1 MKNSYKKLFGSLL
14 MLWALSLSGCHQ
26 PDAEID
32 TLDYSRA
39 LQPLNFAAVVDRE
52 TGYDVNF
59 TWTIAE
65 NTDYLLS
72 VQEVD
77 ESGVAIGSP
86 IEEEILAAAAETPYK
101 VTLTPERIY
110 KATLQAFSATN
121 PNLPGSLLV
130 EAGPVETYY
139 VMESL
144 NPELLTRSM
153 NSITVKWTNDA
164 GDATQLT
171 KIVAAPLDAN
181 SAAATVSVEV
191 TPEILAA
198 QQAEVSGL
206 TPSTQYV
213 VTLYQSKSERGGV
226 TAWTAPDTDGTTRV
240 TSSAELMQA
249 IKDGVEKI
257 LVGASA
263 EPYVI
268 DFGEPTEDNKT
279 PNPLTAWTKNFT
291 ILGEIGADGSMPEVK
306 GLSLTLK
313 PGAAATETILIEN
326 LVLDGD
332 GEGVLVTFDTGAEL
346 TVGSYIV
353 RNCEVTNYE
362 KGLIFRNSGDKKLN
376 VSEILFEGLY
386 IHDVNASGSGGGDLF
401 DLRAGT
407 YGTFT
412 LKNSTIIDAGRTFVF
427 FDANAAFTSITI
439 QNNTLNRV
447 GLATTRKGL
456 VCLRQPVATFV
467 LSKNLFLNE
476 YSTSTDMRL
485 ISSYDNAQ
493 VPSMSGNYFYNINY
507 NSTGESDYE
516 GPEFF
521 TTKIGSNATAVNQS
535 LCLSGDGKILTSDPC
550 VKSARNKMELTNSD
564 VAANQ
569 VGDPR
574 WWTVSVPETVIAS
587 ELTAVTED
595 YEWPLSDDLV
605 FEPQSI
611 TETIIYGNLQFIA
624 SNEVFPVT
632 ITSDHTISLSG
643 ATSFTAD
650 GEPTNNA
657 LAIRVSAAGSLVL
670 TPSNAG
676 IGVQLEVIAGENRY
690 TVPCDGVEHTIGL
703 GDIAGDT
710 HVYVTTTGAVE
721 ISSLA
726 WTTEVSVDGDLK
738 ALATPEVTVEPASL
752 SWSSEQDVVL
762 TWEAVANAADYEVT
776 WGDQEPVTVE
786 EPTFTI
792 PAATVKTLVIGSYPV
807 TVVAQ
812 PVETSTK
819 YKASAA
825 GEASLE
831 VTKITLGTPEVTVTP
846 ATLNAGTSQE
856 VVVSWPAVA
865 DAETYAVTFN
875 GQTTNQSET
884 TLTLSAADVALLAAG
899 RYEITVVAKP
909 TDVDHYVDS
918 AAGAGELEINDPSM
932 GGGTAYSW
940 GDADFR
946 AIYAAIGSVET
957 FDASVLTSIT
967 ETADLKKN
975 TDGLT
980 YKNLEFL
987 LGGGKFKF
995 KEGTNADGS
1004 KSMRFQFGG
1013 SGSLT
1018 KQCVSFTV
1026 DAAGTLVVEAASGS
1040 TEARPLVVNID
1051 GVEQTKEMSADG
1063 AAARYEFDGSA
1074 AQAGSKVAIYSDKKG
1089 INVFSIT
1096 WTPAKTVEKPA
1107 LTSTDIQT
1115 LWDTGFPT
1123 ATSSTEINASTIA
1136 AMTTTA
1142 EITKSDD
1149 NESFSYKGFT
1159 FVANGGKFKFGTT
1172 DDRTRIQLGGAASAK
1187 DNMPSKQYVVF
1198 EAPGPGTL
1206 KIDAAGATDRP
1217 LTVSDGANL
1226 IGAQNTSGSLATY
1239 TYDCSSVAAG
1249 TKIYVYST
1257 NSGINIASIICFCG
1271 RVFAGEG
1278 CA

>member
-1 MKNSYKKLFGSLL
+1 MKNSYKKLFGGLF
-14 MLWALSLSGCHQ
+14 MLGAVCFAGCHQ

-39 LQPLNFAAVVDRE
+39 LQPLNFTAAVDRE

-59 TWTIAE
+59 SWTVAE
-65 NTDYLLS
+65 KTDYVLS
-72 VQEVD
+72 IQEVN
-77 ESGVAIGSP
+77 EEGAAIGSP

-144 NPELLTRSM
+144 NPELVTRTM
-153 NSITVKWTNDA
+153 NSITVKWTNDD
-164 GDATQLT
+164 GDATQLS
-171 KIVAAPLDAN
+171 KIEAVPLDAA
-181 SAAATVSVEV
+181 SGAAKGSVEIDAETRAAGEATV
-191 TPEILAA
+191 
-198 QQAEVSGL
+198 GNL

-213 VTLYQSKSERGGV
+213 VTLYYSKSTRGGV
-226 TAWTAPDTDGTTRV
+226 TAWTAPDTEGATRV
-240 TSSAELMQA
+240 ESSEALMQA

-257 LVGASA
+257 LVAASA
-263 EPYVI
+263 DPYVI
-268 DFGEPTEDNKT
+268 DFGEPTEENKT
-279 PNPLTAWTKNFT
+279 PNPLSAWTKNFT
-291 ILGEIGADGSMPEVK
+291 IYGEIGADGAVPTVQ
-306 GLSLTLK
+306 GLALTLK
-313 PGAAATETILIEN
+313 PGEAAIETIRIEN
-326 LVLDGD
+326 LLLDGA
-332 GEGVLVTFDTGAEL
+332 GEGVLVTFDTGADL
-346 TVGSYIV
+346 TVGSYVV

-362 KGLIFRNSGDKKLN
+362 KGLIYRGSGDKELN

-427 FDANAAFTSITI
+427 FDEKTSFTSIEI
-439 QNNTLNRV
+439 CNNTLNKV
-447 GLATTRKGL
+447 GLNCGTRTGL
-456 VCLRQPVATFV
+456 VSLRSPVSTF
-467 LSKNLFLNE
+467 LLEKNLFLNE
-476 YSTSTDMRL
+476 YSTNENVRL
-485 ISSYDNAQ
+485 IQKHSKGV

-507 NSTGESDYE
+507 NSKKEENYE
-516 GPEFF
+516 GPDFF
-521 TTKIGSNATAVNQS
+521 VSTEPVVTQDM
-535 LCLSGDGKILTSDPC
+535 CLSGNGKILTSDPC
-550 VKSARNKMELTNSD
+550 VKSSRNKMELTNSE
-564 VAANQ
+564 VAANE

-574 WWTVSVPETVIAS
+574 WWTVAAPVTEIAT
-587 ELTAVTED
+587 ELTPVTED
-595 YEWPLSDDLV
+595 YAWPLSDDLI
-605 FEPQSI
+605 FEPQDI
-611 TETIIYGNLQFIA
+611 TETIIYGNLRFIA
-624 SNEVFPVT
+624 SNETFPVS
-632 ITSDHTISLSG
+632 ITSDHTITFSG
-643 ATSFTAD
+643 ATTFTAD

-657 LAIRVSAAGSLVL
+657 LAIRVSEAGSLIL

-676 IGVQLEVIAGENRY
+676 IGVQLEIIAGTERY
-690 TVPCDGVEHTIGL
+690 TVPCDGVEHTVGL
-703 GDIAGDT
+703 GEITGDT
-710 HVYVTTTGAVE
+710 YVYITSTGAVE
-721 ISSLA
+721 FSSLA
-726 WTTEVSVDGDLK
+726 WSTEVSVDGDLK
-738 ALATPEVTVEPASL
+738 ALATPVVKAEPASVA
-752 SWSSEQDVVL
+752 WSAEQEVVL
-762 TWEAVANAADYEVT
+762 SWEAVANAAAYEVT
-776 WGDQEPVTVE
+776 WGDQEPVPVT

-792 PAATVKTLVIGSYPV
+792 PATTVRTLVIGSYPV
-807 TVVAQ
+807 KVVAQ

-825 GEASLE
+825 GEAKFE
-831 VTKITLGTPEVTVTP
+831 VTKITLGTPEVSVAPSTV
-846 ATLNAGTSQE
+846 NVGTEQA

-865 DAETYAVTFN
+865 NAASYDVTFN
-875 GQTTNQSET
+875 GQTMNQSET

-909 TDVDHYVDS
+909 TDAEHYADS
-918 AAGAGELEINDPSM
+918 APGAGELEIYDPAT

-940 GDADFR
+940 GAAEF
-946 AIYAAIGSVET
+946 AAIQAAFGVEEVN
-957 FDASVLTSIT
+957 ASLLINMV

-975 TDGLT
+975 TDGFT

-987 LGGGKFKF
+987 FGSSGKFKF

-1013 SGSLT
+1013 KGSLT

-1040 TEARPLVVNID
+1040 AEARPLVVNID

-1063 AAARYEFDGSA
+1063 KAARYEFDGSA
-1074 AQAGSKVAIYSDKKG
+1074 AQAGSKVAIYSGNKG

-1115 LWDTGFPT
+1115 LWNTGFPT
-1123 ATSSTEINASTIA
+1123 ATKDTNIDISAITN
-1136 AMTTTA
+1136 MTTTA

-1172 DDRTRIQLGGAASAK
+1172 NDRTRIQLGGAASAK

-1206 KIDAAGATDRP
+1206 KIDAAGADDRP
-1217 LTVSDGANL
+1217 LTVSDGTNL

-1257 NSGINIASIICFCG
+1257 NSGINIASIIW
-1271 RVFAGEG
+1271 E
-1278 CA
+1278 

>member
-86 IEEEILAAAAETPYK
+86 IEEEILAADAETPYK
-101 VTLTPERIY
+101 VTLVPEKIY
-110 KATLQAFSATN
+110 TATLQAFSATN

-171 KIVAAPLDAN
+171 KIVAAPLDSKSGAQT
-181 SAAATVSVEV
+181 STVEV

-213 VTLYQSKSERGGV
+213 VTLYQSKSTRGGV
-226 TAWTAPDTDGTTRV
+226 TAWTAPDTKDMTLV
-240 TSSAELMQA
+240 KNSAELMQA
-249 IKDGVEKI
+249 LNDGAEKI
-257 LVGASA
+257 AVQAGETYVLEFSGTNPLDKWKGDLELVG
-263 EPYVI
+263 V
-268 DFGEPTEDNKT
+268 
-279 PNPLTAWTKNFT
+279 
-291 ILGEIGADGSMPEVK
+291 LGDDGSMPVIKNFELKCWSGTDATTDATGIYRFENIVFE
-306 GLSLTLK
+306 GLGS
-313 PGAAATETILIEN
+313 GN
-326 LVLDGD
+326 DGFLFRT
-332 GEGVLVTFDTGAEL
+332 GEGADAKVSIESVSVL
-346 TVGSYIV
+346 
-353 RNCEVTNYE
+353 NCELYNYV
-362 KGLIFRNSGDKKLN
+362 SGVVF
-376 VSEILFEGLY
+376 VSSSTASATIGTVRLESLY
-386 IHDVNASGSGGGDLF
+386 IHDFLNQGGDLIDF
-401 DLRAGT
+401 RTGT
-407 YGTFT
+407 INT
-412 LKNSTIIDAGRTFVF
+412 LTVRNNTIIDAGRAFLFSDVNATF
-427 FDANAAFTSITI
+427 STI
-439 QNNTLNRV
+439 EISNNTLNRV
-447 GLATTRKGL
+447 GLTNTRKGIIG
-456 VCLRQPVATFV
+456 VRTAVPTFT
-467 LSKNLFLNE
+467 LNKNLFLNE
-476 YSTSTDMRL
+476 YSTSETVRL
-485 ISSYDNAQ
+485 IHENANAQ
-493 VPSMSGNYFYNINY
+493 IPTMSGNYFYNVCY
-507 NSTGESDYE
+507 NSTGDENYSGAD
-516 GPEFF
+516 FF
-521 TTKIGSNATAVNQS
+521 TTKIGNNATAVNQS

-595 YEWPLSDDLV
+595 YEWPLSDDLI

-762 TWEAVANAADYEVT
+762 TWEAVVNAADYEVT

-875 GQTTNQSET
+875 NQTTNQPET
-884 TLTLSAADVALLAAG
+884 SMTLSAADVALLAAG
-899 RYEITVVAKP
+899 RYEITVVAQKP
-909 TDVDHYVDS
+909 SDTDHYGES
-918 AAGAGELEINDPSM
+918 AAGAGELEIKAVGAATTLSWNFSDA
-932 GGGTAYSW
+932 GFDEIYNYIVGKVGAGTNFS
-940 GDADFR
+940 
-946 AIYAAIGSVET
+946 ET
-957 FDASVLTSIT
+957 WTG
-967 ETADLKKN
+967 EW
-975 TDGLT
+975 DGLT
-980 YKNLEFL
+980 IA
-987 LGGGKFKF
+987 
-995 KEGTNADGS
+995 T
-1004 KSMRFQFGG
+1004 GG
-1013 SGSLT
+1013 SSIRVNTGDDGERFVQMGGAGSTSKRYFL
-1018 KQCVSFTV
+1018 FTP
-1026 DAAGTLVVEAASGS
+1026 AASGTLTVVAS
-1040 TEARPLVVNID
+1040 NTGGSQDDTRFVTVNQNGTESSQIGGAPSSSPVTLTFEIEGGIPTYIYPTGNGLRFYSIEFSY
-1051 GVEQTKEMSADG
+1051 VEA
-1063 AAARYEFDGSA
+1063 
-1074 AQAGSKVAIYSDKKG
+1074 
-1089 INVFSIT
+1089 
-1096 WTPAKTVEKPA
+1096 
-1107 LTSTDIQT
+1107 
-1115 LWDTGFPT
+1115 PT
-1123 ATSSTEINASTIA
+1123 ATEKTMMLTKDNLADLGLPEGKSDVKALTAPSTWSYEGKAFESVMALSSTNNSASVKVPVLYLYKSTENATLGANYIR
-1136 AMTTTA
+1136 TTEA
-1142 EITKSDD
+1142 LGEKIQKITVTFVDSGKKKGNKLSMYEYVGGEKKLVLSD
-1149 NESFSYKGFT
+1149 NESDSDAEVLTYVFSE
-1159 FVANGGKFKFGTT
+1159 ANDGKFSLENVPRSGSEG
-1172 DDRTRIQLGGAASAK
+1172 D
-1187 DNMPSKQYVVF
+1187 
-1198 EAPGPGTL
+1198 L
-1206 KIDAAGATDRP
+1206 KI
-1217 LTVSDGANL
+1217 VSIQIDYL
-1226 IGAQNTSGSLATY
+1226 
-1239 TYDCSSVAAG
+1239 
-1249 TKIYVYST
+1249 
-1257 NSGINIASIICFCG
+1257 
-1271 RVFAGEG
+1271 GE
-1278 CA
+1278 

>member
-72 VQEVD
+72 IQEVN
-77 ESGVAIGSP
+77 ESGTAVGTPAETLIP
-86 IEEEILAAAAETPYK
+86 AAEASSPYK

-110 KATLQAFSATN
+110 TATLQAFSATN

-153 NSITVKWTNDA
+153 NSITVKWTNDE

-171 KIVAAPLDAN
+171 KIVAAPLDSKSGAQT
-181 SAAATVSVEV
+181 STVEV
-191 TPEILAA
+191 TSEILAA
-198 QQAEVSGL
+198 QQAEVTGL

-213 VTLYQSKSERGGV
+213 VTLYQSKSTRGGV
-226 TAWTAPDTDGTTRV
+226 TAWTAPDTKDMTLV
-240 TSSAELMQA
+240 KNSAELMQA
-249 IKDGVEKI
+249 LNDGAEKI
-257 LVGASA
+257 AVQAGETYVLEFSGTNPLDKWKGDLELVG
-263 EPYVI
+263 V
-268 DFGEPTEDNKT
+268 
-279 PNPLTAWTKNFT
+279 
-291 ILGEIGADGSMPEVK
+291 LGDDGSMPVIKNFELKCWSGTDATTDATGIYRFENIVFE
-306 GLSLTLK
+306 GLGS
-313 PGAAATETILIEN
+313 GN
-326 LVLDGD
+326 DGFLFRT
-332 GEGVLVTFDTGAEL
+332 GEGADAKVSIESVSVL
-346 TVGSYIV
+346 
-353 RNCEVTNYE
+353 NCELYNYV
-362 KGLIFRNSGDKKLN
+362 SGVVF
-376 VSEILFEGLY
+376 VSSSTASATIGTVRLESLY
-386 IHDVNASGSGGGDLF
+386 IHDFLNQGGDLIDF
-401 DLRAGT
+401 RTGT
-407 YGTFT
+407 INT
-412 LKNSTIIDAGRTFVF
+412 LTVRNNTIIDAGRAFLFSDVNATF
-427 FDANAAFTSITI
+427 STI
-439 QNNTLNRV
+439 EISNNTLNRV
-447 GLATTRKGL
+447 GLTNTRKGIIG
-456 VCLRQPVATFV
+456 VRTAVPTFT
-467 LSKNLFLNE
+467 LNKNLFLNE
-476 YSTSTDMRL
+476 YSTSETVRL
-485 ISSYDNAQ
+485 IHENANAQ
-493 VPSMSGNYFYNINY
+493 IPTMSGNYFYNVCY
-507 NSTGESDYE
+507 NSTGDENYSGAD
-516 GPEFF
+516 FF
-521 TTKIGSNATAVNQS
+521 TTKIGNNATAVNQS

-550 VKSARNKMELTNSD
+550 VKSSRNKMELTNSD

-676 IGVQLEVIAGENRY
+676 IGVQLEIIAGENRY

-710 HVYVTTTGAVE
+710 HVYVTTTGAVV

-738 ALATPEVTVEPASL
+738 ALATPAVTVEPASL

-776 WGDQEPVTVE
+776 WGDQEPVTVT

-792 PAATVKTLVIGSYPV
+792 PAATVKTLLVGSYPV
-807 TVVAQ
+807 KVVAR
-812 PVETSTK
+812 PVATSTK

-825 GEASLE
+825 GESKFE

-846 ATLNAGTSQE
+846 TTLDAGTSQE
-856 VVVSWPAVA
+856 VVVSWKAVA

-884 TLTLSAADVALLAAG
+884 SLTLSADVISALAAG
-899 RYEITVVAKP
+899 RYEITVVAQKP
-909 TDVDHYVDS
+909 SDTDHYADS
-918 AAGAGELEINDPSM
+918 AAGAGELEIKAVGAAMTQTWNF
-932 GGGTAYSW
+932 T
-940 GDADFR
+940 DAGFDEIYNYIVGKVGAGKDF
-946 AIYAAIGSVET
+946 SET
-957 FDASVLTSIT
+957 WTD
-967 ETADLKKN
+967 EW
-975 TDGLT
+975 DGLT
-980 YKNLEFL
+980 IA
-987 LGGGKFKF
+987 
-995 KEGTNADGS
+995 T
-1004 KSMRFQFGG
+1004 GG
-1013 SGSLT
+1013 SSIRVNTSNDKRFVQMGGAGNTSKRYFL
-1018 KQCVSFTV
+1018 FTP
-1026 DAAGTLVVEAASGS
+1026 AASGTLTVVAS
-1040 TEARPLVVNID
+1040 NTGDSEDTKRMVTVNQNGTESSQIG
-1051 GVEQTKEMSADG
+1051 GVPSSSPVTLTFDIEGGIPTYIYATGNGLRFYSI
-1063 AAARYEFDGSA
+1063 EFS
-1074 AQAGSKVAIYSDKKG
+1074 Y
-1089 INVFSIT
+1089 
-1096 WTPAKTVEKPA
+1096 VEA
-1107 LTSTDIQT
+1107 
-1115 LWDTGFPT
+1115 PT
-1123 ATSSTEINASTIA
+1123 ATEKTMMLTKDNLADLGLPEGKDDVKALTAPSTWSYEGKAFESVMALSSTSNSASVKVPVLYLYKSTEN
-1136 AMTTTA
+1136 TA
-1142 EITKSDD
+1142 LGANYVRSTESLGEKIQKITVTFVDSGKKKGNKLSMYEYVGGEKKLVLSD
-1149 NESFSYKGFT
+1149 NESDSDAEVLTYVFSE
-1159 FVANGGKFKFGTT
+1159 ANDGKFSLENVSRSGNEG
-1172 DDRTRIQLGGAASAK
+1172 D
-1187 DNMPSKQYVVF
+1187 
-1198 EAPGPGTL
+1198 L
-1206 KIDAAGATDRP
+1206 KI
-1217 LTVSDGANL
+1217 VSIQIDYL
-1226 IGAQNTSGSLATY
+1226 
-1239 TYDCSSVAAG
+1239 
-1249 TKIYVYST
+1249 
-1257 NSGINIASIICFCG
+1257 
-1271 RVFAGEG
+1271 GE
-1278 CA
+1278 

>member
-1 MKNSYKKLFGSLL
+1 MKNSYKKLFGGLF
-14 MLWALSLSGCHQ
+14 MLGAVCFAGCHQ

-39 LQPLNFAAVVDRE
+39 LQPLNFTAAVDRE

-59 TWTIAE
+59 SWTVAE
-65 NTDYLLS
+65 KTDYVLS
-72 VQEVD
+72 IQEVN
-77 ESGVAIGSP
+77 EEGAAIGSP
-86 IEEEILAAAAETPYK
+86 IEKEILAAAAETPYK

-144 NPELLTRSM
+144 NPELVTRTM
-153 NSITVKWTNDA
+153 NSITVKWTNDD
-164 GDATQLT
+164 GDATQLS
-171 KIVAAPLDAN
+171 KIEAVPLDAA
-181 SAAATVSVEV
+181 SGAATGTVEIDAAALAAGAATV
-191 TPEILAA
+191 
-198 QQAEVSGL
+198 GNL

-213 VTLYQSKSERGGV
+213 VTLYYSKSTRGGV
-226 TAWTAPDTDGTTRV
+226 TAWTAPDTKDMTLV
-240 TSSAELMQA
+240 KNSAELMQA
-249 IKDGVEKI
+249 LTDGATKIAVKAGEKYVLEFSGTNPLSGWKGDLE
-257 LVGASA
+257 LVG
-263 EPYVI
+263 V
-268 DFGEPTEDNKT
+268 
-279 PNPLTAWTKNFT
+279 
-291 ILGEIGADGSMPEVK
+291 LGDDGSMPVIRGFELESWCGTDAANGATGIYRFENIVFE
-306 GLSLTLK
+306 GLGS
-313 PGAAATETILIEN
+313 GN
-326 LVLDGD
+326 DGFLFRT
-332 GEGVLVTFDTGAEL
+332 GEGADAKVSIESVSVL
-346 TVGSYIV
+346 
-353 RNCEVTNYE
+353 NCELYNYV
-362 KGLIFRNSGDKKLN
+362 SGVVF
-376 VSEILFEGLY
+376 VSSSTASATIGTVRLESLY
-386 IHDVNASGSGGGDLF
+386 IHDFLNQGGDLIDF
-401 DLRAGT
+401 RTGT
-407 YGTFT
+407 INMLTVR
-412 LKNSTIIDAGRTFVF
+412 NNTIIDAGRAFLFSDVNATF
-427 FDANAAFTSITI
+427 STI
-439 QNNTLNRV
+439 EISNNTLNRV
-447 GLATTRKGL
+447 GLTNTRKGIIG
-456 VCLRQPVATFV
+456 VRTAVPTFT
-467 LSKNLFLNE
+467 LNKNLFLNE
-476 YSTSTDMRL
+476 YSTSETVRL
-485 ISSYDNAQ
+485 IHENANAQ
-493 VPSMSGNYFYNINY
+493 IPSMSGNYFYNICY
-507 NSTGESDYE
+507 NSTGDENYAGAD
-516 GPEFF
+516 FF
-521 TTKIGSNATAVNQS
+521 TTKIGNNATAVNKD
-535 LCLSGDGKILTSDPC
+535 LCLSGGGKVLTSDPC
-550 VKSARNKMELTNSD
+550 VKSSRNKMELTNSE
-564 VAANQ
+564 VAANE

-574 WWTVSVPETVIAS
+574 WWTVAAPVTEIAT
-587 ELTAVTED
+587 ELTPVTED
-595 YEWPLSDDLV
+595 YAWPLSDDLI
-605 FEPQSI
+605 FEPQDI
-611 TETIIYGNLQFIA
+611 TETIIYGNLRFIA
-624 SNEVFPVT
+624 SNETFPVS
-632 ITSDHTISLSG
+632 ITSDHTITFSG
-643 ATSFTAD
+643 ATTFTAD

-657 LAIRVSAAGSLVL
+657 LAIRVSEAGSLIL

-676 IGVQLEVIAGENRY
+676 IGVQLEIIAGTERY
-690 TVPCDGVEHTIGL
+690 TVPCDGVEHTVGL
-703 GDIAGDT
+703 GEITGDT
-710 HVYVTTTGAVE
+710 HVYITTTGAVE
-721 ISSLA
+721 FSSLA
-726 WTTEVSVDGDLK
+726 WSTEVSVDGDLK
-738 ALATPEVTVEPASL
+738 ALATPVVKAEPASVA
-752 SWSSEQDVVL
+752 WSAEQEVVL
-762 TWEAVANAADYEVT
+762 SWEAVANAAAYEVT

-792 PAATVKTLVIGSYPV
+792 PAATVQTLVIGSYPV
-807 TVVAQ
+807 KVVAQ

-825 GEASLE
+825 GEAKFE
-831 VTKITLGTPEVTVTP
+831 VTKITLGTPEVSVAPSTV
-846 ATLNAGTSQE
+846 NVGTEQA

-875 GQTTNQSET
+875 NQTTNQPET
-884 TLTLSAADVALLAAG
+884 SLTLSAADVALLAAG
-899 RYEITVVAKP
+899 RYEITVVAQKP
-909 TDVDHYVDS
+909 SDADHYVDS
-918 AAGAGELEINDPSM
+918 APGAGELEIYDPAT

-940 GDADFR
+940 GAAEF
-946 AIYAAIGSVET
+946 AAIQAAFGVEEVN
-957 FDASVLTSIT
+957 ASLLINMV

-975 TDGLT
+975 TDGFT

-987 LGGGKFKF
+987 FGSSGKFKF

-1123 ATSSTEINASTIA
+1123 ATPSTEINASTIA

-1149 NESFSYKGFT
+1149 NKSFSYKGFT

-1217 LTVSDGANL
+1217 LTVSDGASL
-1226 IGAQNTSGSLATY
+1226 IGAQNTSASIATY
-1239 TYDCSSVAAG
+1239 TYDCSSVSTG

-1257 NSGINIASIICFCG
+1257 NSGINIASIIW
-1271 RVFAGEG
+1271 E
-1278 CA
+1278 

>member
-72 VQEVD
+72 IQEVD
-77 ESGVAIGSP
+77 ESGTAVGTPAETLIP
-86 IEEEILAAAAETPYK
+86 AAEASSPYK
-101 VTLTPERIY
+101 MTLEPEKIY
-110 KATLQAFSATN
+110 TATLQAFSATN

-171 KIVAAPLDAN
+171 KIVAAPLDSKSGAQT
-181 SAAATVSVEV
+181 STVEV

-213 VTLYQSKSERGGV
+213 VTLYQSKSTRGGV
-226 TAWTAPDTDGTTRV
+226 TAWTAPDAQDATRV
-240 TSSAELMQA
+240 ESSEALMQA
-249 IKDGVEKI
+249 IKDGAEKI
-257 LVGASA
+257 LVAASA
-263 EPYVI
+263 DPYVI
-268 DFGEPTEDNKT
+268 DFGEPTEGNNT

-291 ILGEIGADGSMPEVK
+291 ILGEIGTDGSMPEVK
-306 GLSLTLK
+306 GLALTLK
-313 PGAAATETILIEN
+313 PGTAATETILIEN

-332 GEGVLVTFDTGAEL
+332 GEGVLVTFDTGADL
-346 TVGSYIV
+346 TVDSYVV

-362 KGLIFRNSGDKKLN
+362 KGLIYRGSGDKVLN

-412 LKNSTIIDAGRTFVF
+412 LKNSTMIDAGRTFVF

-447 GLATTRKGL
+447 GMATTRKGL

-476 YSTSTDMRL
+476 YSTSADMRL

-493 VPSMSGNYFYNINY
+493 VPSMSGNYFYNVNY
-507 NSTGESDYE
+507 NSTGDSSYA

-550 VKSARNKMELTNSD
+550 VKSSRNKMELTNSD

-710 HVYVTTTGAVE
+710 HVYVTTTGAVV

-726 WTTEVSVDGDLK
+726 WTTEVSVGGDLK

-762 TWEAVANAADYEVT
+762 TWEAVDNAADYKVT

-792 PAATVKTLVIGSYPV
+792 PAATVKALVIGSYPV
-807 TVVAQ
+807 KVVAQ

-825 GEASLE
+825 GEAEFE

-846 ATLNAGTSQE
+846 ASLNAGTSQE

-875 GQTTNQSET
+875 NQTTNQPET
-884 TLTLSAADVALLAAG
+884 SLTLSAADVALLAAG
-899 RYEITVVAKP
+899 RYEITVVAQKP
-909 TDVDHYVDS
+909 SDTDHYADS
-918 AAGAGELEINDPSM
+918 AAGAGELEIKAV
-932 GGGTAYSW
+932 GAATTLSW
-940 GDADFR
+940 NFSDAGFD
-946 AIYAAIGSVET
+946 AVAAAIG
-957 FDASVLTSIT
+957 TSDNKT
-967 ETADLKKN
+967 YSGEWN
-975 TDGLT
+975 GLNILSGGSKIKT
-980 YKNLEFL
+980 GSNSSGRYIQ
-987 LGGGKFKF
+987 LGG
-995 KEGTNADGS
+995 TGS
-1004 KSMRFQFGG
+1004 
-1013 SGSLT
+1013 T
-1018 KQCVSFTV
+1018 KKCVLSFT
-1026 DAAGTLVVEAASGS
+1026 APASGTLVVRTSDTGGRTELRDVKVQVGENIQAKPATSGNGDSAS
-1040 TEARPLVVNID
+1040 TDVITN
-1051 GVEQTKEMSADG
+1051 
-1063 AAARYEFDGSA
+1063 EFD
-1074 AQAGSKVAIYSDKKG
+1074 VAIPDGGATVYVYGVSGIRVYS
-1089 INVFSIT
+1089 
-1096 WTPAKTVEKPA
+1096 
-1107 LTSTDIQT
+1107 L
-1115 LWDTGFPT
+1115 
-1123 ATSSTEINASTIA
+1123 
-1136 AMTTTA
+1136 
-1142 EITKSDD
+1142 
-1149 NESFSYKGFT
+1149 SFSYVEAVETVPYSLTLNYDLIKNKVGTDVQILTGTAMDGSPSADALEKFSTSSGTPFIQTWTYQGVTFGSALAASSSSMYMKKGLSVETYLKNESSLGAISAVYLKIVDGSKTPTVNISDDGSVFT
-1159 FVANGGKFKFGTT
+1159 ALEIPAAAESEGSYAGYYKYDTGGKPYFKIT
-1172 DDRTRIQLGGAASAK
+1172 IGGGDAK
-1187 DNMPSKQYVVF
+1187 VV
-1198 EAPGPGTL
+1198 EAV
-1206 KIDAAGATDRP
+1206 I
-1217 LTVSDGANL
+1217 V
-1226 IGAQNTSGSLATY
+1226 
-1239 TYDCSSVAAG
+1239 
-1249 TKIYVYST
+1249 
-1257 NSGINIASIICFCG
+1257 
-1271 RVFAGEG
+1271 GEK
-1278 CA
+1278 

>member
-86 IEEEILAAAAETPYK
+86 IEEEILAADAETPYK
-101 VTLTPERIY
+101 VTLVPEKIY
-110 KATLQAFSATN
+110 TATLQAFSATN

-171 KIVAAPLDAN
+171 KIVAAPLDSKSGAQT
-181 SAAATVSVEV
+181 STVEV

-213 VTLYQSKSERGGV
+213 VTLYQSKSTRGGV
-226 TAWTAPDTDGTTRV
+226 TAWTAPDTKDMTLV
-240 TSSAELMQA
+240 KNSAELMQA
-249 IKDGVEKI
+249 LNDGAEKI
-257 LVGASA
+257 AVQAGETYVLEFSGTNPLDKWKGDLELVG
-263 EPYVI
+263 V
-268 DFGEPTEDNKT
+268 
-279 PNPLTAWTKNFT
+279 
-291 ILGEIGADGSMPEVK
+291 LGDDGSMPVIKNFELKCWSGTDATTDATGIYRFENIVFE
-306 GLSLTLK
+306 GLGSGT
-313 PGAAATETILIEN
+313 
-326 LVLDGD
+326 DGFLFRT
-332 GEGVLVTFDTGAEL
+332 GEGADAKVSIESVSVL
-346 TVGSYIV
+346 
-353 RNCEVTNYE
+353 NCELYNYV
-362 KGLIFRNSGDKKLN
+362 SGVVF
-376 VSEILFEGLY
+376 VSSSTASATIGTVRLESLY
-386 IHDVNASGSGGGDLF
+386 IHDFLNQGGDLIDF
-401 DLRAGT
+401 RTGT
-407 YGTFT
+407 INT
-412 LKNSTIIDAGRTFVF
+412 LTVRNNTIIDAGRAFLFSDVNATF
-427 FDANAAFTSITI
+427 STI
-439 QNNTLNRV
+439 EISNNTLNRV
-447 GLATTRKGL
+447 GLTNTRKGIIG
-456 VCLRQPVATFV
+456 VRTAVPTFT
-467 LSKNLFLNE
+467 LNKNLFLNE
-476 YSTSTDMRL
+476 YSTSETVRL
-485 ISSYDNAQ
+485 IHENANAQ
-493 VPSMSGNYFYNINY
+493 IPTMSGNYFYNVCY
-507 NSTGESDYE
+507 NSTGDENYSGAD
-516 GPEFF
+516 FF
-521 TTKIGSNATAVNQS
+521 TTKIGNNATAVNQS

-595 YEWPLSDDLV
+595 YEWPLSDDLI

-762 TWEAVANAADYEVT
+762 TWEAVVNAADYEVT

-875 GQTTNQSET
+875 NQTTNQPET
-884 TLTLSAADVALLAAG
+884 SMTLSAADVALLAAG
-899 RYEITVVAKP
+899 RYEITVVAQKP
-909 TDVDHYVDS
+909 SDTDHYVDS
-918 AAGAGELEINDPSM
+918 AAGAGELEIKAVGAATTLSWNFSDA
-932 GGGTAYSW
+932 GFDEIYNYIVGKVGAGTNFS
-940 GDADFR
+940 
-946 AIYAAIGSVET
+946 ET
-957 FDASVLTSIT
+957 WTG
-967 ETADLKKN
+967 EW
-975 TDGLT
+975 DGLT
-980 YKNLEFL
+980 IA
-987 LGGGKFKF
+987 
-995 KEGTNADGS
+995 T
-1004 KSMRFQFGG
+1004 GG
-1013 SGSLT
+1013 SSIRVNTGDDGERFVQMGGAGSTSKRYFL
-1018 KQCVSFTV
+1018 FTP
-1026 DAAGTLVVEAASGS
+1026 AASGTLTVVAS
-1040 TEARPLVVNID
+1040 NTGGSQDDTRFVTVNQNGTESSQIGGAPSSSPVTLTFEIEGGIPTYIYPTGNGLRFYSIEFSY
-1051 GVEQTKEMSADG
+1051 VEA
-1063 AAARYEFDGSA
+1063 
-1074 AQAGSKVAIYSDKKG
+1074 
-1089 INVFSIT
+1089 
-1096 WTPAKTVEKPA
+1096 
-1107 LTSTDIQT
+1107 
-1115 LWDTGFPT
+1115 PT
-1123 ATSSTEINASTIA
+1123 ATEKTMMLTKDNLADLGLPEGKSDVKALTAPSTWSYEGKAFESVMALSSTNNSASVKVPVLYLYKSTENATLGANYIR
-1136 AMTTTA
+1136 TTEA
-1142 EITKSDD
+1142 LGEKIQKITVTFVDSGKKKGNKLSMYEYVGGEKKLVLSD
-1149 NESFSYKGFT
+1149 NESDSDAEVLTYVFSE
-1159 FVANGGKFKFGTT
+1159 ANDGKFSLENVPRSGSEG
-1172 DDRTRIQLGGAASAK
+1172 D
-1187 DNMPSKQYVVF
+1187 
-1198 EAPGPGTL
+1198 L
-1206 KIDAAGATDRP
+1206 KI
-1217 LTVSDGANL
+1217 VSIQIDYL
-1226 IGAQNTSGSLATY
+1226 
-1239 TYDCSSVAAG
+1239 
-1249 TKIYVYST
+1249 
-1257 NSGINIASIICFCG
+1257 
-1271 RVFAGEG
+1271 GE
-1278 CA
+1278 

>member
-1 MKNSYKKLFGSLL
+1 MKNSYKKLFGGLF
-14 MLWALSLSGCHQ
+14 MLGAVCFAGCHQ

-39 LQPLNFAAVVDRE
+39 LQPLNFTAAVDRE

-59 TWTIAE
+59 SWTVAE
-65 NTDYLLS
+65 KTDYVLS
-72 VQEVD
+72 IQEVD
-77 ESGVAIGSP
+77 EEGAAIGSP

-144 NPELLTRSM
+144 NPELVTRTM
-153 NSITVKWTNDA
+153 NSITVKWTNDD
-164 GDATQLT
+164 GATQLS
-171 KIVAAPLDAN
+171 KIEAVPLDAA
-181 SAAATVSVEV
+181 SGAAKGSVEIDTETLAAGEATV
-191 TPEILAA
+191 
-198 QQAEVSGL
+198 GNL

-213 VTLYQSKSERGGV
+213 VTLYYSKSTRGGV
-226 TAWTAPDTDGTTRV
+226 TAWTAPDTEGATRV
-240 TSSAELMQA
+240 ESSEALMQA

-257 LVGASA
+257 LVAASA
-263 EPYVI
+263 DPYVI
-268 DFGEPTEDNKT
+268 DFGEPTEENKT
-279 PNPLTAWTKNFT
+279 PNPLSAWTKNFT
-291 ILGEIGADGSMPEVK
+291 IYGEIGADGAVPTVQ
-306 GLSLTLK
+306 GLALTLE
-313 PGAAATETILIEN
+313 PGQEAIETIRIEN
-326 LVLDGD
+326 LLLDGA
-332 GEGVLVTFDTGAEL
+332 GEGVLVTFDTGADL
-346 TVGSYIV
+346 SVGSYVV

-362 KGLIFRNSGDKKLN
+362 KGLIFRNSGDKVLN

-427 FDANAAFTSITI
+427 FDEKTSFTSIEI
-439 QNNTLNRV
+439 CNNTLNKV
-447 GLATTRKGL
+447 GLNCGTRTGL
-456 VCLRQPVATFV
+456 VSLRSPVSTF
-467 LSKNLFLNE
+467 LLEKNLFLNE
-476 YSTSTDMRL
+476 YSTNENVRL
-485 ISSYDNAQ
+485 IQKHSKGV

-507 NSTGESDYE
+507 NSKKEENYE
-516 GPEFF
+516 GPDFF
-521 TTKIGSNATAVNQS
+521 VSTEPVVTQDM
-535 LCLSGDGKILTSDPC
+535 CLSGDGKILTSDPC
-550 VKSARNKMELTNSD
+550 VKSSRNKMELTNSE
-564 VAANQ
+564 VAANE

-574 WWTVSVPETVIAS
+574 WWTVAAPVTEIAT
-587 ELTAVTED
+587 ELTPVTED
-595 YEWPLSDDLV
+595 YAWPLSDDLI
-605 FEPQSI
+605 FEPQDI
-611 TETIIYGNLQFIA
+611 TETIIYGNLRFIA
-624 SNEVFPVT
+624 SNETFPVS
-632 ITSDHTISLSG
+632 ITSDHTITFSG
-643 ATSFTAD
+643 ATTFTAD

-657 LAIRVSAAGSLVL
+657 LAIRVSEAGSLIL

-676 IGVQLEVIAGENRY
+676 IGVQLEIIAGTERY
-690 TVPCDGVEHTIGL
+690 TVPCDGVEHTVGL
-703 GDIAGDT
+703 GEITGDT
-710 HVYVTTTGAVE
+710 YVYITSTGAVE
-721 ISSLA
+721 FSSLA
-726 WTTEVSVDGDLK
+726 WSTEVSVDGDLK
-738 ALATPEVTVEPASL
+738 ALATPVVKAEPASVA
-752 SWSSEQDVVL
+752 WSAEQEVVL
-762 TWEAVANAADYEVT
+762 SWEAVANAAAYEVT
-776 WGDQEPVTVE
+776 WGTQEPVTVT

-792 PAATVKTLVIGSYPV
+792 PAATVRTLVIGSYPV
-807 TVVAQ
+807 KVVAQ

-825 GEASLE
+825 GEAKFE
-831 VTKITLGTPEVTVTP
+831 VTKITLGTPEVSVAPSTV
-846 ATLNAGTSQE
+846 NVGTEQA

-865 DAETYAVTFN
+865 NAASYDVTFN
-875 GQTTNQSET
+875 GQTMNQSET

-909 TDVDHYVDS
+909 TDAEHYADS
-918 AAGAGELEINDPSM
+918 APGAGELEIYDPAT

-940 GDADFR
+940 GAAEF
-946 AIYAAIGSVET
+946 AAIQAAFGVEEVN
-957 FDASVLTSIT
+957 ASLLINMV

-975 TDGLT
+975 TDGFT

-987 LGGGKFKF
+987 FGSSGKFKF

-1013 SGSLT
+1013 KGSLT

-1040 TEARPLVVNID
+1040 AEARPLVVNID

-1063 AAARYEFDGSA
+1063 KAARYEFDGSA
-1074 AQAGSKVAIYSDKKG
+1074 AQAGSKVAIYSGNKG

-1115 LWDTGFPT
+1115 LWNTGFPT
-1123 ATSSTEINASTIA
+1123 ATKDTNIDISAITN
-1136 AMTTTA
+1136 MTTTA

-1172 DDRTRIQLGGAASAK
+1172 NDRTRIQLGGAASAK

-1206 KIDAAGATDRP
+1206 KIDAAGADDRP
-1217 LTVSDGANL
+1217 LTVSDGTNL
-1226 IGAQNTSGSLATY
+1226 IGAQNTSASIATY
-1239 TYDCSSVAAG
+1239 TYDCSSVSTG

-1257 NSGINIASIICFCG
+1257 NSGINIASIIW
-1271 RVFAGEG
+1271 E
-1278 CA
+1278 

>member
-1 MKNSYKKLFGSLL
+1 MKNSYKKLFGGLF
-14 MLWALSLSGCHQ
+14 MLGAVCFAGCHQ

-39 LQPLNFAAVVDRE
+39 LQPLNFTAAVDRE

-59 TWTIAE
+59 SWTVAE
-65 NTDYLLS
+65 KTDYVLS
-72 VQEVD
+72 IQEVN
-77 ESGVAIGSP
+77 EEGAAIGSP

-144 NPELLTRSM
+144 NPELVTRTM
-153 NSITVKWTNDA
+153 NSITVKWTNDD
-164 GDATQLT
+164 GDATQLS
-171 KIVAAPLDAN
+171 KIEAVPLDAA
-181 SAAATVSVEV
+181 SGAAKGSVEIDAETRAAGEATV
-191 TPEILAA
+191 
-198 QQAEVSGL
+198 GNL

-213 VTLYQSKSERGGV
+213 VTLYYSKSTRGGV
-226 TAWTAPDTDGTTRV
+226 TAWTAPDTEGATRV
-240 TSSAELMQA
+240 ESSEALMQA
-249 IKDGVEKI
+249 IKDGAEKI
-257 LVGASA
+257 LVAASA
-263 EPYVI
+263 DPYVI
-268 DFGEPTEDNKT
+268 DFGEPTEENKT
-279 PNPLTAWTKNFT
+279 PNPLSAWTKNFT
-291 ILGEIGADGSMPEVK
+291 IYGEIGADGAVPEVQ
-306 GLSLTLK
+306 GLALTLE
-313 PGAAATETILIEN
+313 PGEEAIETIRIEN
-326 LVLDGD
+326 LLLDGA
-332 GEGVLVTFDTGAEL
+332 GEGVLVTFDTGADL
-346 TVGSYIV
+346 TVGSYVV

-362 KGLIFRNSGDKKLN
+362 KGLIFRNSGDKVLN

-427 FDANAAFTSITI
+427 FDEKTSFTSIEI
-439 QNNTLNRV
+439 CNNTLNKV
-447 GLATTRKGL
+447 GLNCGTRTGL
-456 VCLRQPVATFV
+456 VSLRSPVSTF
-467 LSKNLFLNE
+467 LLEKNLFLNE
-476 YSTSTDMRL
+476 YSTNENVRL
-485 ISSYDNAQ
+485 IQKHSKGV

-507 NSTGESDYE
+507 NSKKEENYE
-516 GPEFF
+516 GPDFF
-521 TTKIGSNATAVNQS
+521 VSTEPVVTQDM
-535 LCLSGDGKILTSDPC
+535 CLSGDGKILTSDPC
-550 VKSARNKMELTNSD
+550 VKSSRNKMELTNSE
-564 VAANQ
+564 VAANE

-574 WWTVSVPETVIAS
+574 WWTVAAPVTEIAT
-587 ELTAVTED
+587 ELTPVTED
-595 YEWPLSDDLV
+595 YAWPLSDDLI
-605 FEPQSI
+605 FEPQDI
-611 TETIIYGNLQFIA
+611 TETIIYGNLRFIA
-624 SNEVFPVT
+624 SNETFPVS
-632 ITSDHTISLSG
+632 ITSDHTITFSG
-643 ATSFTAD
+643 ATTFTAD

-657 LAIRVSAAGSLVL
+657 LAIRVSEAGSLIL

-676 IGVQLEVIAGENRY
+676 IGVQLEIIAGTERY
-690 TVPCDGVEHTIGL
+690 TVPCDGVEHTVGL
-703 GDIAGDT
+703 GEITGDT
-710 HVYVTTTGAVE
+710 YVYITSTGAVE
-721 ISSLA
+721 FSSLA
-726 WTTEVSVDGDLK
+726 WSTEVSVDGDLK
-738 ALATPEVTVEPASL
+738 ALATPVVKAEPASVA
-752 SWSSEQDVVL
+752 WSAEQEVVL
-762 TWEAVANAADYEVT
+762 SWEAVANAAAYEVT
-776 WGDQEPVTVE
+776 WGTQEPVTVT

-792 PAATVKTLVIGSYPV
+792 PAATVRTLVIGSYPV
-807 TVVAQ
+807 KVVAQ

-825 GEASLE
+825 GEAKFE
-831 VTKITLGTPEVTVTP
+831 VTKITLGTPEVSVAPSTV
-846 ATLNAGTSQE
+846 NVGTEQA

-865 DAETYAVTFN
+865 NAASYDVTFN
-875 GQTTNQSET
+875 GQTMNQSET

-909 TDVDHYVDS
+909 TDAEHYADS
-918 AAGAGELEINDPSM
+918 APGAGELEIYDPAT

-940 GDADFR
+940 GAAEF
-946 AIYAAIGSVET
+946 AAIQAAFGVEEVN
-957 FDASVLTSIT
+957 ASLLINMV

-975 TDGLT
+975 TDGFT

-987 LGGGKFKF
+987 FGSSGKFKF

-1013 SGSLT
+1013 KGSLT

-1040 TEARPLVVNID
+1040 AEARPLVVNID

-1063 AAARYEFDGSA
+1063 KAARYEFDGSA
-1074 AQAGSKVAIYSDKKG
+1074 AQAGSKVAIYSGNKG

-1115 LWDTGFPT
+1115 LWNTGFPT
-1123 ATSSTEINASTIA
+1123 ATKDTNIDISAITN
-1136 AMTTTA
+1136 MTTTA

-1172 DDRTRIQLGGAASAK
+1172 NDRTRIQLGGAASAK

-1206 KIDAAGATDRP
+1206 KIDAAGADDRP
-1217 LTVSDGANL
+1217 LTVSDGTNL
-1226 IGAQNTSGSLATY
+1226 IGAQNTSASIATY
-1239 TYDCSSVAAG
+1239 TYDCSSVSTG

-1257 NSGINIASIICFCG
+1257 NSGINIASIIW
-1271 RVFAGEG
+1271 E
-1278 CA
+1278 

>member
-1 MKNSYKKLFGSLL
+1 MKNSYKKLFGGLF
-14 MLWALSLSGCHQ
+14 MLGAVCFAGCHQ

-39 LQPLNFAAVVDRE
+39 LQPLNFTAAVDRE

-59 TWTIAE
+59 SWTVAE
-65 NTDYLLS
+65 KTDYVLS
-72 VQEVD
+72 IQEVN
-77 ESGVAIGSP
+77 EEGAAIGSP
-86 IEEEILAAAAETPYK
+86 IEKEILAAAAETPYK

-144 NPELLTRSM
+144 NPELVTRTM
-153 NSITVKWTNDA
+153 NSITVKWTNDD
-164 GDATQLT
+164 GDATQLS
-171 KIVAAPLDAN
+171 KIEAVPLDAK
-181 SAAATVSVEV
+181 SGAATGSVEID
-191 TPEILAA
+191 EAA
-198 QQAEVSGL
+198 RAAGEATVGNL

-213 VTLYQSKSERGGV
+213 VTLYYSKSTRGGV
-226 TAWTAPDTDGTTRV
+226 TAWTAPDTEGATRV
-240 TSSAELMQA
+240 ESSEALMQA
-249 IKDGVEKI
+249 IKDGAEKI
-257 LVGASA
+257 LVAASA
-263 EPYVI
+263 DPYVI
-268 DFGEPTEDNKT
+268 DFGEPTEENKT
-279 PNPLTAWTKNFT
+279 PNPLSAWTKNFT
-291 ILGEIGADGSMPEVK
+291 IYGEIGADGAVPTVQ
-306 GLSLTLK
+306 GLALTLE
-313 PGAAATETILIEN
+313 PGEAAIETIRIEN
-326 LVLDGD
+326 LLLDGA

-346 TVGSYIV
+346 TVGSYVV

-362 KGLIFRNSGDKKLN
+362 KGLIYRGSGDKELN

-427 FDANAAFTSITI
+427 FDEKTSFTLIEI
-439 QNNTLNRV
+439 CNNTLNKV
-447 GLATTRKGL
+447 GLNCGTRTGL
-456 VCLRQPVATFV
+456 VSLRSPVSTF
-467 LSKNLFLNE
+467 LLEKNLFLNE
-476 YSTSTDMRL
+476 YSTNENVRL
-485 ISSYDNAQ
+485 IQKHSKGV

-507 NSTGESDYE
+507 NSKKEENYE
-516 GPEFF
+516 GPDFF
-521 TTKIGSNATAVNQS
+521 VSTEPVVTQDM
-535 LCLSGDGKILTSDPC
+535 CLSGDGKILTSDPC
-550 VKSARNKMELTNSD
+550 VKSSRNKMELTNSE
-564 VAANQ
+564 VAANE

-574 WWTVSVPETVIAS
+574 WWTVAAPVTEIAT
-587 ELTAVTED
+587 ELTPVTED
-595 YEWPLSDDLV
+595 YAWPLSDDLI
-605 FEPQSI
+605 FEPQAI
-611 TETIIYGNLQFIA
+611 TETIIYGNLRFIA
-624 SNEVFPVT
+624 SNETFPVS
-632 ITSDHTISLSG
+632 ITSDHTITFSG
-643 ATSFTAD
+643 ATTFTAD

-657 LAIRVSAAGSLVL
+657 LAIRVSEAGSLIL

-676 IGVQLEVIAGENRY
+676 IGVQLEIIAGTERY
-690 TVPCDGVEHTIGL
+690 TVPCDGVEHTVGL
-703 GDIAGDT
+703 GEITGDT
-710 HVYVTTTGAVE
+710 YVYITSTGAVE
-721 ISSLA
+721 FSSLA
-726 WTTEVSVDGDLK
+726 WSTEVSVDGDLK
-738 ALATPEVTVEPASL
+738 ALATPVVKAEPVSVA
-752 SWSSEQDVVL
+752 WSAEQEVVL
-762 TWEAVANAADYEVT
+762 SWEAVANAAAYAVT
-776 WGDQEPVTVE
+776 WGTQEPVTVT

-792 PAATVKTLVIGSYPV
+792 PAATVRTLVIGSYPV
-807 TVVAQ
+807 KVVAQ

-825 GEASLE
+825 GEAKFE
-831 VTKITLGTPEVTVTP
+831 VTKITLGTPEVSVAPSTV
-846 ATLNAGTSQE
+846 NVGTEQE

-865 DAETYAVTFN
+865 DAASYDVTFN
-875 GQTTNQSET
+875 GQTMNQSET
-884 TLTLSAADVALLAAG
+884 TLTLAAADVALLAAG

-909 TDVDHYVDS
+909 TDAEHYADS
-918 AAGAGELEINDPSM
+918 APGAGELEIYDPAT

-940 GDADFR
+940 GAAEF
-946 AIYAAIGSVET
+946 AAIQAAFGVEEVN
-957 FDASVLTSIT
+957 ASLLINMV

-975 TDGLT
+975 TDGFT

-987 LGGGKFKF
+987 FGSSGKFKF

-1115 LWDTGFPT
+1115 LWNTGFPT
-1123 ATSSTEINASTIA
+1123 ATKDTNIDISAITN
-1136 AMTTTA
+1136 MTTTA

-1172 DDRTRIQLGGAASAK
+1172 NDRTRIQLGGAASAK

-1206 KIDAAGATDRP
+1206 KIDAAGADDRP
-1217 LTVSDGANL
+1217 LTVSDGTNL
-1226 IGAQNTSGSLATY
+1226 IGAQNTSASIATY
-1239 TYDCSSVAAG
+1239 TYDCSSVSTG

-1257 NSGINIASIICFCG
+1257 NSGINIASIIW
-1271 RVFAGEG
+1271 E
-1278 CA
+1278 

>member
-1 MKNSYKKLFGSLL
+1 MKNSYKKLFGGLF
-14 MLWALSLSGCHQ
+14 MLGAVCFAGCHQ

-39 LQPLNFAAVVDRE
+39 LQPLNFTAAVDRE

-59 TWTIAE
+59 SWTVAE
-65 NTDYLLS
+65 KTDYVLS
-72 VQEVD
+72 IQEVN
-77 ESGVAIGSP
+77 EEGAAIGSP
-86 IEEEILAAAAETPYK
+86 IEEEILAADAETPYK

-144 NPELLTRSM
+144 NPELVTRTM
-153 NSITVKWTNDA
+153 NSITVKWTNDE
-164 GDATQLT
+164 GDATQLS
-171 KIVAAPLDAN
+171 KIEAVPLDAA
-181 SAAATVSVEV
+181 SGAAKGSVEIDAETRAAGEATV
-191 TPEILAA
+191 
-198 QQAEVSGL
+198 GNL

-213 VTLYQSKSERGGV
+213 VTLYYSKSTRGGV
-226 TAWTAPDTDGTTRV
+226 TAWTAPDTEGATRV
-240 TSSAELMQA
+240 ESSEALMQA

-257 LVGASA
+257 LVAASA
-263 EPYVI
+263 DPYVI
-268 DFGEPTEDNKT
+268 DFGEPTEENKT
-279 PNPLTAWTKNFT
+279 PNPLSAWTKNFT
-291 ILGEIGADGSMPEVK
+291 IYGEIGADGAVPTVQ
-306 GLSLTLK
+306 GLALTLK
-313 PGAAATETILIEN
+313 PGEAAIETIRIEN
-326 LVLDGD
+326 LLLDGA

-346 TVGSYIV
+346 TVGSYVV

-485 ISSYDNAQ
+485 ISSDDNAQ

-507 NSTGESDYE
+507 NSTGESNYT
-516 GPEFF
+516 GPDFF
-521 TTKIGSNATAVNQS
+521 TTKIGSNASAVS
-535 LCLSGDGKILTSDPC
+535 LDLCLSGGGKVLTSDPC
-550 VKSARNKMELTNSD
+550 VKSSRNKMELTNSE
-564 VAANQ
+564 VAANE

-574 WWTVSVPETVIAS
+574 WWTVAAPVTEIAT
-587 ELTAVTED
+587 ELTPVTED
-595 YEWPLSDDLV
+595 YAWPLSDDLI
-605 FEPQSI
+605 FEPQDI
-611 TETIIYGNLQFIA
+611 TETIIYGNLRFIA
-624 SNEVFPVT
+624 SNETFPVS
-632 ITSDHTISLSG
+632 ITSDHTITFSG
-643 ATSFTAD
+643 ATTFTAD

-657 LAIRVSAAGSLVL
+657 LAIRVSEAGSLIL

-676 IGVQLEVIAGENRY
+676 IGVQLEIIAGTERY
-690 TVPCDGVEHTIGL
+690 TVPCDGVEHTVGL
-703 GDIAGDT
+703 GEITGDT
-710 HVYVTTTGAVE
+710 YVYITSTGAVE
-721 ISSLA
+721 FSSLA
-726 WTTEVSVDGDLK
+726 WSTEVSVDGDLK
-738 ALATPEVTVEPASL
+738 ALATPVVKAEPASVA
-752 SWSSEQDVVL
+752 WSAEQEVVL
-762 TWEAVANAADYEVT
+762 SWEAVANAAAYEVT
-776 WGDQEPVTVE
+776 WGTQEPVTVTVT

-792 PAATVKTLVIGSYPV
+792 PATTVRTLVIGSYPV

-812 PVETSTK
+812 PVATSTK

-825 GEASLE
+825 GEAKFE
-831 VTKITLGTPEVTVTP
+831 VTKITLGTPEVSVAPSTV
-846 ATLNAGTSQE
+846 NVGTEQA

-865 DAETYAVTFN
+865 NAASYDVTFN
-875 GQTTNQSET
+875 GQTMNQSET

-909 TDVDHYVDS
+909 MDTEHYADS
-918 AAGAGELEINDPSM
+918 AAGAGELEIYDPAT

-940 GDADFR
+940 GAAEF
-946 AIYAAIGSVET
+946 AAIQAAFGVEEVN
-957 FDASVLTSIT
+957 ASLLNNMV

-975 TDGLT
+975 TDGFT

-987 LGGGKFKF
+987 FGSSGKFKF

-1063 AAARYEFDGSA
+1063 KAARYEFDGSA
-1074 AQAGSKVAIYSDKKG
+1074 AQAGSKIAIYSGNKG

-1096 WTPAKTVEKPA
+1096 WTPAKTVEKPT

-1115 LWDTGFPT
+1115 LWNTGFPT
-1123 ATSSTEINASTIA
+1123 ATKDTNIDISAITN
-1136 AMTTTA
+1136 MTTTA

-1149 NESFSYKGFT
+1149 NKSFSYKGFT

-1217 LTVSDGANL
+1217 LTVSDGASL
-1226 IGAQNTSGSLATY
+1226 IGAQNTSASIATY

-1257 NSGINIASIICFCG
+1257 NSGINIASIIW
-1271 RVFAGEG
+1271 E
-1278 CA
+1278 

>member
-1 MKNSYKKLFGSLL
+1 MKNSYKKLFGGLF
-14 MLWALSLSGCHQ
+14 MLGAVCFAGCHQ

-39 LQPLNFAAVVDRE
+39 LQPLNFTAAVDRE

-59 TWTIAE
+59 SWTVAE
-65 NTDYLLS
+65 KTDYVLS
-72 VQEVD
+72 IQEVN
-77 ESGVAIGSP
+77 EEGAAIGSP
-86 IEEEILAAAAETPYK
+86 IKEEILAAAAETPYK

-144 NPELLTRSM
+144 NPELVTRTM
-153 NSITVKWTNDA
+153 NSITVKWANDE
-164 GDATQLT
+164 GDATQLS
-171 KIVAAPLDAN
+171 KIEAVPLDAA
-181 SAAATVSVEV
+181 SGAAKGSVEIDAETRAAGEATV
-191 TPEILAA
+191 
-198 QQAEVSGL
+198 GNL

-213 VTLYQSKSERGGV
+213 VTLYYSKSTRGGV
-226 TAWTAPDTDGTTRV
+226 TAWTAPDTEGATRV
-240 TSSAELMQA
+240 ESSEALMQA

-257 LVGASA
+257 LVAASA
-263 EPYVI
+263 DPYVI
-268 DFGEPTEDNKT
+268 DFGEPTEENKT
-279 PNPLTAWTKNFT
+279 PNPLSAWTKNFT
-291 ILGEIGADGSMPEVK
+291 IYGEIGADGAVPEVQ
-306 GLSLTLK
+306 GLALTLK
-313 PGAAATETILIEN
+313 PGTEAIETIRIEN
-326 LVLDGD
+326 LLLDGA
-332 GEGVLVTFDTGAEL
+332 GEGVLVTFDTGADL
-346 TVGSYIV
+346 TVGSYVV

-427 FDANAAFTSITI
+427 FDEKTSFTSIEI
-439 QNNTLNRV
+439 CNNTLNKV
-447 GLATTRKGL
+447 GLNCGTRTGL
-456 VCLRQPVATFV
+456 VSLRSPVSTF
-467 LSKNLFLNE
+467 LLEKNLFLNE
-476 YSTSTDMRL
+476 YSTNENVRL
-485 ISSYDNAQ
+485 IQKHSKGV

-507 NSTGESDYE
+507 NSKKEENYE
-516 GPEFF
+516 GPDFF
-521 TTKIGSNATAVNQS
+521 VSTEPVVTQDM
-535 LCLSGDGKILTSDPC
+535 CLSGNGKILTSDPC
-550 VKSARNKMELTNSD
+550 VKSSRNKMELTNSE
-564 VAANQ
+564 VAANE

-574 WWTVSVPETVIAS
+574 WWTVAAPVTEIAT
-587 ELTAVTED
+587 ELTPVTED
-595 YEWPLSDDLV
+595 YAWPLSDDLI
-605 FEPQSI
+605 FEPQAI
-611 TETIIYGNLQFIA
+611 TETIIYGNLRFIA
-624 SNEVFPVT
+624 SNETFPVS
-632 ITSDHTISLSG
+632 ITSDHTITFSG
-643 ATSFTAD
+643 ATTFTAD

-657 LAIRVSAAGSLVL
+657 LAIRVSEAGSLIL

-676 IGVQLEVIAGENRY
+676 IGVQLEIIAGTERY
-690 TVPCDGVEHTIGL
+690 TVPCDGVEHTVGL
-703 GDIAGDT
+703 GEITGDT
-710 HVYVTTTGAVE
+710 HVYITSTGAVE
-721 ISSLA
+721 FSSLA
-726 WTTEVSVDGDLK
+726 WSTEVSVDGDLK
-738 ALATPEVTVEPASL
+738 ALATPVVKAEPASVA
-752 SWSSEQDVVL
+752 WSAEQEVVL
-762 TWEAVANAADYEVT
+762 SWEAVANAAAYEVT
-776 WGDQEPVTVE
+776 WGDQELVTVT

-792 PAATVKTLVIGSYPV
+792 PAATVRTLVIGSYPV

-812 PVETSTK
+812 PVATSTK

-825 GEASLE
+825 GEAKFE
-831 VTKITLGTPEVTVTP
+831 VTKITLGTPEVTVAPSTV
-846 ATLNAGTSQE
+846 NVGTEQE
-856 VVVSWPAVA
+856 VTVSWPAVA
-865 DAETYAVTFN
+865 NAASYDVTFN
-875 GQTTNQSET
+875 GQTMNQSET

-909 TDVDHYVDS
+909 TDAEHYADS
-918 AAGAGELEINDPSM
+918 APGAGELEIYDPAT

-940 GDADFR
+940 GAAEF
-946 AIYAAIGSVET
+946 AAIQAAFGVEEVN
-957 FDASVLTSIT
+957 ASLLNNMV

-975 TDGLT
+975 TDGFT

-987 LGGGKFKF
+987 FGSSGKFKF

-1013 SGSLT
+1013 KGSLT

-1063 AAARYEFDGSA
+1063 KAARYEFDGSA
-1074 AQAGSKVAIYSDKKG
+1074 AQAGSKVAIYSGNKG

-1096 WTPAKTVEKPA
+1096 WTPAKTVEKPT

-1115 LWDTGFPT
+1115 LWNTGFPT
-1123 ATSSTEINASTIA
+1123 ATKDTNIDISAITN
-1136 AMTTTA
+1136 MTTTA

-1172 DDRTRIQLGGAASAK
+1172 NDRTRIQLGGAASAK

-1206 KIDAAGATDRP
+1206 KIDAAGADDRP
-1217 LTVSDGANL
+1217 LTVSDGTNL
-1226 IGAQNTSGSLATY
+1226 IGAQNTSASIATY
-1239 TYDCSSVAAG
+1239 TYDCSSVSTG

-1257 NSGINIASIICFCG
+1257 NSGINIASIIW
-1271 RVFAGEG
+1271 E
-1278 CA
+1278 